1 MLRGDDAEYQRRYHT
16 LGSSTRR
23 LSNPDMEAFAK
34 LHKGGDVEHQR
45 NKYPPQH
52 AATLVNTN
60 CARQQVTRVC
70 VWMFVGLCIF
80 SFCVKSCKADGENN
94 VLLCVW
100 VCQQSRE
107 C

>member
-16 LGSSTRR
+16 LGNTRR

-34 LHKGGDVEHQR
+34 LHKSGDMEHQR

-60 CARQQVTRVC
+60 CARQQVC
-70 VWMFVGLCIF
+70 VDLLSLGDRMGNAGLNQDL
-80 SFCVKSCKADGENN
+80 FCPDFTELV
-94 VLLCVW
+94 
-100 VCQQSRE
+100 
-107 C
+107 

>member
-16 LGSSTRR
+16 LGSNTRR

-34 LHKGGDVEHQR
+34 LHKSGDMEHQR

-60 CARQQVTRVC
+60 CARQQVTWMGECVSVC
-70 VWMFVGLCIF
+70 MSTEQKV
-80 SFCVKSCKADGENN
+80 
-94 VLLCVW
+94 
-100 VCQQSRE
+100 
-107 C
+107 